1 MTIDLYE
8 KEVKNAQ
15 SRFNETFGSLNVCNL
30 QIRQKA
36 ILTIIGMARLAGK
49 IRNSEGKVLV
59 KDEINNFVRK
69 KEFLNQLFNEID
81 KDQKE
86 RRKHETSDSQHQ
98 GQEAYAT
105 GIF

>member
-15 SRFNETFGSLNVCNL
+15 SRFNETFGALNVCNL
-30 QIRQKA
+30 QTRQKA

-49 IRNSEGKVLV
+49 IRNSEAKNLV
-59 KDEINNFVRK
+59 KDEVNNFIRK

-81 KDQKE
+81 KYQKE
-86 RRKHETSDSQHQ
+86 RRKHETSDSRHQ
-98 GQEAYAT
+98 EHGAYAT